1 MADTDASKLLS
12 PGDYQRMREQMA
24 LAEGGALGRVSVLSS
39 TLLAELRDSHRY
51 ADGAELVDVLAACR
65 RHAEP
70 ALICLSH
77 QGLVWPITVFPAEMT
92 YHSPQDLLGCSDTAL
107 AKLRVLSVEPAAVRP
122 PGHSMHDRIGDAGLF
137 RPLAPM
143 LWAVALR
150 GPSLHALV
158 PAIAGTAAYRVP
170 RSLNSDGLAA
180 PGALGAATERLRRE
194 PSSLRVLAGWPG
206 MDLERGIRLLNALFL
221 VSNLIVT
228 RAHPAARAEP
238 RSPLAPG
245 RSA

>member
-1 MADTDASKLLS
+1 MLPL
-12 PGDYQRMREQMA
+12 GDYRRMREQLT
-24 LAEGGALGRVSVLSS
+24 LAEGGALGRSTVLPS
-39 TLLAELRDSHRY
+39 TLLAELRDSHRH
-51 ADGAELVDVLAACR
+51 ADGTALIDVLAACR

-92 YHSPQDLLGCSDTAL
+92 YHAPQDLLGCTDAAL
-107 AKLRVLSVEPAAVRP
+107 AQLTVLSVEPAGVRP
-122 PGHSMHDRIGDAGLF
+122 PGNMMHERIADPGLF

-150 GPSLHALV
+150 GPTRHALV
-158 PAIAGTAAYRVP
+158 PAIAGTAAYRAA
-170 RSLNSDGLAA
+170 RSVRNDDLIA
-180 PGALGAATERLRRE
+180 PGALGAAAERLRRE
-194 PSSLRVLAGWPG
+194 PASLRALAAWPG
-206 MDLERGIRLLNALFL
+206 MDIERGIRLLNALYL

-228 RAHPAARAEP
+228 RAHPAARPEP

-245 RSA
+245 RPA

>member
-1 MADTDASKLLS
+1 MAEMDTSRLL
-12 PGDYQRMREQMA
+12 PLDEYQRIREQMA
-24 LAEGGALGRVSVLSS
+24 LAEGGALGRVTVLPS
-39 TLLAELRDSHRY
+39 TLLAELRDTGGQ
-51 ADGAELVDVLAACR
+51 ADGTELIDVLAACR

-77 QGLVWPITVFPAEMT
+77 GGLVWPISVFPAEMT
-92 YHSPQDLLGCSDTAL
+92 CHSPLDLTDCTDREL
-107 AKLRVLSVEPAAVRP
+107 AQLRVLSIEPASVRP
-122 PGHSMHDRIGDAGLF
+122 PGHHLHERIGDAGQF

-150 GPSLHALV
+150 GPSRHALV
-158 PAIAGTAAYRVP
+158 PAISGTAAYRVARDL
-170 RSLNSDGLAA
+170 RSEGLSA
-180 PGALGAATERLRRE
+180 PGALGGAAARLRLE
-194 PSSLRVLAGWPG
+194 PASLRAIAGWPG
-206 MDLERGIRLLNALFL
+206 MDIERGIRLLNALYL